1 MAEDVG
7 GEKTEKATG
16 RRREQAR
23 RKGQVAKS
31 QEVSGAAL
39 LLTGVL
45 VLLLT
50 GGRFAEVLGRNTA
63 YLLSQA
69 HILGPANRWGVREL
83 LEANLEVLLAA
94 LAPLLGA
101 LLVAAFGGSVVQ
113 VGLHASAESL
123 AFKTEKLN
131 PITGLQ
137 KFFRKTM
144 LFELVKNVVKIGLIG
159 LLAWWTIGGLMGEL
173 AGLAV
178 LPLPEVVALGR
189 AGFMTLMA
197 RLLAFVLLLAVV
209 DWAWQKYQHEENL
222 KMSKHEIKQENKEL
236 EGDPQIKARIRGL
249 QFEMARKRMLADVPK
264 ADVVITNPTHYAVAL
279 RYLPGSAAPVVVAKG
294 QDHLAAVIRQIA
306 RKARVPVI
314 ENRPVARALYRQV
327 EVGKMIPESLF
338 QAVAEVLAYVYRL
351 KKA

>member
-39 LLTGVL
+39 LVTGVL

-69 HILGPANRWGVREL
+69 HVLGPANRWGVREL

-144 LFELVKNVVKIGLIG
+144 LFELGKNVVKIGLIG

>member
-7 GEKTEKATG
+7 GERTEKATG

-39 LLTGVL
+39 LVTGVL

-50 GGRFAEVLGRNTA
+50 SGHFAAVLGRNTA
-63 YLLSQA
+63 YLLSQS
-69 HILGPANRWGVREL
+69 HVLGPTNGWGVREL
-83 LEANLEVLLAA
+83 LSGNLEVLLAA
-94 LAPLLGA
+94 LGPLLGA
-101 LLVAAFGGSVVQ
+101 LLVAAFGGSVIQ

-131 PITGLQ
+131 PITGMK
-137 KFFRKTM
+137 KFFRKTIV
-144 LFELVKNVVKIGLIG
+144 FELLKNVVKIGLIG
-159 LLAWWTIGGLMGEL
+159 LLAWWTISGLMGQL
-173 AGLAV
+173 AGTAV
-178 LPLPEVVALGR
+178 LSLPEVVAVGR

-197 RLLAFVLLLAVV
+197 RLLAFVLVLAVV

-222 KMSKHEIKQENKEL
+222 KMSKHDIKQENKEL

-294 QDHLAAVIRQIA
+294 QDHVAAVIRQIA

-314 ENRPVARALYRQV
+314 ENKSVARALYRQV

>member
-144 LFELVKNVVKIGLIG
+144 LFELGKNVVKIGLIG